1 MPQRD
6 VPGSHGWIVAPPS
19 LMRATLAED
28 VVDELPATRAPRPWS
43 VLCYGDALGTRGA
56 EDSDMNR
63 STKLSMVLS
72 LAGASLLVAAAL
84 GACGASDGGANA
96 STSDG
101 GSADAGVLLDAG
113 GEGGASDA
121 SDPAALV
128 AARPY
133 HFHVP
138 TGYDETK
145 ATPLVIMLHGYSAS
159 GVLEEAYFQLTATS
173 DAQTFL
179 YAYPDGTKDPQNNLF
194 WNADDA
200 CCDFYSI
207 AVDDVAYVNAI
218 IDDVSSKYDVDP
230 KRIFVVGHSNG
241 AFMSH
246 RLACDSS
253 DRIAAIASLAGAV
266 WDDPSRC
273 NPSSKISVLDIHG
286 NADST
291 ISYDGGVVAGG
302 GTYPSEL
309 QTMSTWAAKN
319 GCSGALT
326 PTGQTYDVDSTLPG
340 NETVESAY
348 AGCPS
353 GVDVKLWTIQGGAH
367 IPGLN
372 TPTWGELI
380 WSFFK
385 AHPKP

>member
-1 MPQRD
+1 MTAGQYA
-6 VPGSHGWIVAPPS
+6 V
-19 LMRATLAED
+19 
-28 VVDELPATRAPRPWS
+28 
-43 VLCYGDALGTRGA
+43 A

-72 LAGASLLVAAAL
+72 LVGAALVVPAAL
-84 GACGASDGGANA
+84 GACGSSDDA
-96 STSDG
+96 TSLTGSDA
-101 GSADAGVLLDAG
+101 GSADVVAPVGDA
-113 GEGGASDA
+113 GASDA
-121 SDPAALV
+121 SNSAALV

-133 HFHVP
+133 NFHVP
-138 TGYDETK
+138 SGYDETK

-159 GVLEEAYFQLTATS
+159 GVIEEVYFQLTATS

-179 YAYPDGTKDPQNNLF
+179 YAYPDGTKDPKNNLF

-207 AVDDVAYVNAI
+207 RVDDVAYVNAI

-266 WDDPSRC
+266 WDDPSKC

-286 NADST
+286 NADPT
-291 ISYDGGVVAGG
+291 IAYDGGIVAGG
-302 GTYPSEL
+302 GSYPSEL

-319 GCSGALT
+319 GCTGALT
-326 PTGQTYDVDSTLPG
+326 PTGQTYDLDSTLAG

-367 IPGLN
+367 VPGLI
-372 TPTWGELI
+372 TPTWGDSI
-380 WSFFK
+380 WAFFK
-385 AHPKP
+385 SHPKP